1 MRTLEVLVED
11 QSTEQALKA
20 ILAKIIAGRAKYAI
34 RNFNSKPKLLHLLPD
49 RLAGYKERIGSGE
62 DLRILV
68 LVDCDDDSC
77 TSLKDHMEA
86 IATSQGLIT
95 KTQAA
100 RSQVFHVVNRIAIE
114 ELEAW
119 FLGDPLALREAFS
132 SLPPINHRAGI
143 FRNPDNVS
151 GGSWEALHRFLKRHG
166 VYRNSYPKIE
176 AAQRIG
182 AKMEPS
188 RNQSRSFAV
197 FVEGL
202 EALLA

>member
-11 QSTEQALKA
+11 PSTEQALKPL
-20 ILAKIIAGRAKYAI
+20 LAKIIAGRAQYAI
-34 RNFNSKPKLLHLLPD
+34 RNFNSKPKLLHNLPA
-49 RLAGYKERIGSGE
+49 RLAGYKQRIDAGE

-77 TSLKDHMEA
+77 TTLKQQMEA
-86 IATSQGLIT
+86 MATSKGLVT
-95 KTQAA
+95 KTRAA
-100 RSQVFHVVNRIAIE
+100 RSQIFHVVTRIAIE

-119 FLGDPLALREAFS
+119 FLGDPLALRQAFT
-132 SLPPINHRAGI
+132 SLPAINPRTGI
-143 FRNPDNVS
+143 FRNPDNVP

-166 VYRNSYPKIE
+166 IYRNSYPKIE

-182 AKMEPS
+182 AKLDPA
-188 RNQSRSFAV
+188 RNQSRSFQV
-197 FVEGL
+197 FVQGV